1 MAKLVVLITTRVEKT
16 LALAEA
22 WQKAGAPGVT
32 LVPSHGFRT
41 LQERTRKLELPHFV
55 NLATILKQ
63 VENVIGILAIISL
76 SLAIVNLFPFLPLD
90 GGHIFWAIVEKVRGR
105 PVSLRVMER
114 AGVVGFMLVI
124 FIFLIGLS
132 NDIGRLSGE
141 GFQVR

>member
-63 VENVIGILAIISL
+63 VDDTTQMLLSVVEDGAVDALMQATRAVLKDPLTPKTGIGF
-76 SLAIVNLFPFLPLD
+76 VVD
-90 GGHIFWAIVEKVRGR
+90 VD
-105 PVSLRVMER
+105 RVFGSEP
-114 AGVVGFMLVI
+114 
-124 FIFLIGLS
+124 
-132 NDIGRLSGE
+132 
-141 GFQVR
+141 